1 MSATAFTS
9 WKEASDHKTR
19 CSDQSNVSAAAA
31 QRADCG
37 NFSGGNMP
45 SQPARKHWATRLDAV
60 CKAMSQLLQ
69 LISKGAARPALAT
82 WLQETKTVSAAAA

>member
-1 MSATAFTS
+1 
-9 WKEASDHKTR
+9 
-19 CSDQSNVSAAAA
+19 
-31 QRADCG
+31 
-37 NFSGGNMP
+37 MP